1 MEINELLLKDGGVKL
16 YVKNRPSIFGTIKI
30 IDELYEINY
39 WYKSVFQNTYHE
51 DGMEQAKTRLKEL
64 LTNAYIQLDEDRD
77 IKKFGEYINE
87 HIDPD
92 PSDIFDINHYNTVY
106 KVDYHYAYIAI
117 LEDFELWCNQNFI
130 IPTNEIIQR
139 LFDYT
144 LEDCIL
150 YGSDL
155 ETKEI
160 YDNGMYD
167 FKEFYLEFFNKEFP
181 KFMKQTKFN
190 L

>member
-1 MEINELLLKDGGVKL
+1 MEISELLLKDGGVKL

-30 IDELYEINY
+30 VNGLHEISY

-77 IKKFGEYINE
+77 IKKFGDYINE
-87 HIDPD
+87 QINNDV
-92 PSDIFDINHYNTVY
+92 FDINQYNTVY
-106 KVDYHYAYIAI
+106 KVDFEYAYREI
-117 LEDFELWCNQNFI
+117 LNDFKQWCQINNI
-130 IPTNEIIQR
+130 KPTNEIVQK

-144 LEDCIL
+144 LDDCIL

-155 ETKEI
+155 ETSEI
-160 YDNGMYD
+160 YENGEYD
-167 FKEFYLEFFNKEFP
+167 FEEFYKVFLEKEFP